1 MTENELEV
9 FNLREACVICQILMH
24 NISTDDVHDPWG
36 HDPWCR
42 VCNAYLKLLVQLSEV
57 EHAAHTAHTHAA

>member
-9 FNLREACVICQILMH
+9 FNLREACLVCRILMH
-24 NISTDDVHDPWG
+24 NIEADCPRDPWG

-57 EHAAHTAHTHAA
+57 EAHTGRTHAA